1 MNSEFSTAA
10 ILRQAFPG
18 MQETEAVEMIASG
31 KVIAYPPGTTLC
43 HEGSSETTFYILL
56 EGEVEVT
63 KVLNESETRVM
74 NHLSRGGFFGEMA
87 IIHNAPRAATV
98 TTTCP
103 TTVLEIQKD
112 SFSKFLERSSS
123 VSIAMVREVSRR
135 LRENDQ
141 MAIDDLRLKAQELA
155 VAYQRLAEQENAR
168 SEFLTIAAHEL
179 RTPLM
184 AANGFVQVIRMGM
197 LRGDALNTALDTV
210 ARNLQDIIALTN
222 DILFMQEL
230 EMIMPGFQ
238 PTDVASVITRAVE
251 QLRSRA
257 ADNRIGLRLTLAPGL
272 PLIPGDPKSLERA
285 FISILDNAIK
295 FSPDGGDVVTA
306 VTCDDIHIVVTIEDH
321 GVGIPSDALAHI
333 FDRYF
338 HMENIGG
345 HLFRGIGLGLSV
357 SKAVIEQHGGQITVE
372 SSFGSGSRFI
382 VSLKR

>member
-1 MNSEFSTAA
+1 
-10 ILRQAFPG
+10 
-18 MQETEAVEMIASG
+18 
-31 KVIAYPPGTTLC
+31 
-43 HEGSSETTFYILL
+43 
-56 EGEVEVT
+56 
-63 KVLNESETRVM
+63 
-74 NHLSRGGFFGEMA
+74 MA